1 MILQRS
7 GVKSLALIDNAEI
20 TLADLSYM
28 QFQAQDIGKR
38 KDERLAA
45 TLRKLNPDVRVHAAG
60 ISLGRVHDTI
70 RVLRTAATGP
80 GKRSTISDN
89 NSDDSDGFS
98 DSEASSSEA
107 ENSEDGG
114 VSGSDSETKAASA
127 AKTLDASSSSANR
140 LLHVVFLCVENRE
153 LASALNEFCCEFGV
167 LFVFAFVGGNGIAGE
182 ILSVA
187 PGRSS
192 CLQCFEKR
200 KIFKA
205 VLSPPPIAVASNEGE
220 SPSTLEPQ
228 QQQQQQ
234 ASQRIR
240 PCLPST
246 ECILSG
252 LSVQNATMQL
262 LGFGAFC
269 SRVEYDGLLEEMDR
283 SGFLAPVHQCPS
295 AFCRLQQ
302 LAHAK

>member
-1 MILQRS
+1 M
-7 GVKSLALIDNAEI
+7 LIDDAEI

-28 QFQAQDIGKR
+28 QFQAQDVGKR
-38 KDERLAA
+38 KDKRLAV
-45 TLRKLNPDVRVHAAG
+45 TLRKLNPDVHVHAAG
-60 ISLGRVHDTI
+60 ITFGRGVHDTI
-70 RVLRTAATGP
+70 RVLRSAVTSSGRRVKASG
-80 GKRSTISDN
+80 N
-89 NSDDSDGFS
+89 NSDADGGSDDFD
-98 DSEASSSEA
+98 DSEVSSDDEDSG
-107 ENSEDGG
+107 SEDSGG
-114 VSGSDSETKAASA
+114 TSGSNAETKVT
-127 AKTLDASSSSANR
+127 TLDAFSSSSDATR

-153 LASALNEFCCEFGV
+153 LASALNEFCCEFGA
-167 LFVFAFVGGNGIAGE
+167 LFVFVFVGSNGIAGE
-182 ILSVA
+182 ILSVV

-205 VLSPPPIAVASNEGE
+205 VLSPPPIPSSEGEASAVASEA
-220 SPSTLEPQ
+220 Q
-228 QQQQQQ
+228 QQQQQSR
-234 ASQRIR
+234 SQHQQTSRIR

-252 LSVQNATMQL
+252 LGVQNAVMQL

-283 SGFLAPVHQCPS
+283 SGFLPPVHQCPS

-302 LAHAK
+302 QTHAK